1 MLEHERLHSSDVCVQ
16 FVSHDQ
22 LVIGKSRMFRFD
34 QVFPP
39 DAPQVNDFPNRHTC
53 TCTCRS
59 QHRGGYACA
68 VCIVLARKGTI
79 IGHEPIELCTTCE

>member
-22 LVIGKSRMFRFD
+22 LVIGKDRTFRFD

-39 DAPQVNDFPNRHTC
+39 NSPQVNKLKLDG
-53 TCTCRS
+53 S
-59 QHRGGYACA
+59 QGFTGRGNHCCPSLNHFVSEVAERCSA
-68 VCIVLARKGTI
+68 
-79 IGHEPIELCTTCE
+79 IELHSEVADH